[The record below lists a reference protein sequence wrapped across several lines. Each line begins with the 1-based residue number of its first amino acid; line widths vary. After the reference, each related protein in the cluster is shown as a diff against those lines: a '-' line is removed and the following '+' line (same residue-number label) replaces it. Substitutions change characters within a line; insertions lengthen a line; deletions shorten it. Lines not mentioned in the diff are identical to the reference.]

1 MRKLT
6 YTAMWLAVGVALAYL
21 LHLVNLGR
29 MFLPLH
35 LVAML
40 AGAVSGAFVGGIVGG
55 LLPVLS
61 FLTMGM
67 PPFPMFLFMI
77 PEVFVY
83 GFILGVMEK
92 KNIFLRLAV
101 AVLLGRLV
109 YSVSYYALGA
119 LIGIK
124 LQPLTSIFLSFTTGI
139 PGIVLQFVLVPLVY
153 RRLQLILE
161 KGGKENA

>member
-1 MRKLT
+1 MKKLT

-101 AVLLGRLV
+101 AVLLGRLG

-124 LQPLTSIFLSFTTGI
+124 LQPLTSILLSFTTGI

>member
-1 MRKLT
+1 
-6 YTAMWLAVGVALAYL
+6 
-21 LHLVNLGR
+21 
-29 MFLPLH
+29 
-35 LVAML
+35 
-40 AGAVSGAFVGGIVGG
+40 
-55 LLPVLS
+55 
-61 FLTMGM
+61 
-67 PPFPMFLFMI
+67 MI

-124 LQPLTSIFLSFTTGI
+124 LQPLTSILLSFTTGI

>member
-21 LHLVNLGR
+21 FHLVNLGR

-40 AGAVSGAFVGGIVGG
+40 AGATSGALIGGIVGG
-55 LLPVLS
+55 LLPILS

-67 PPFPMFLFMI
+67 PPFPMFLFMV

-83 GFILGVMEK
+83 GFILGATKER
-92 KNIFLRLAV
+92 NIFLRIIMAILA
-101 AVLLGRLV
+101 GRLV
-109 YSVSYYALGA
+109 YSVSYYAIGA

-124 LQPLTSIFLSFTTGI
+124 LQPVTSILLSFTTGI
-139 PGIVLQFVLVPLVY
+139 PGIVLQLVLVPLVY

>member
-1 MRKLT
+1 MKKLT

-124 LQPLTSIFLSFTTGI
+124 LQPLTSILLSFTTGI

-153 RRLQLILE
+153 RRLQLIFE